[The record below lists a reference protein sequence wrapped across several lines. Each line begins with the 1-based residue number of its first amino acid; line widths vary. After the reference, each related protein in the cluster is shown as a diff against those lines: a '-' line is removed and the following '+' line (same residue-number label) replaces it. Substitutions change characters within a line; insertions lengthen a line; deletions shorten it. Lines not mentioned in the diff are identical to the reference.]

1 MDMDINEMIRA
12 QMKSGMSAK
21 EIANAF
27 TDALNKAQEE
37 VNKKNKEADK
47 CAGVLDH
54 FRYIFNDA
62 VSHNQFDVNS
72 AATLFAL
79 TLAKKHPEWTGE
91 DIMNCYNIAIYTAEV
106 AEQTVHKTP
115 DELADLV
122 INKSIEFLDKL
133 LSDEDI
139 KEKKEEPDPNEAKLA
154 EFLKMFH

>member
-47 CAGVLDH
+47 RADVLDH

-91 DIMNCYNIAIYTAEV
+91 DIMNCYNIAIYTAEIT
-106 AEQTVHKTP
+106 EQTVHKTP
-115 DELADLV
+115 DELADLMV
-122 INKSIEFLDKL
+122 NKGIELLDKL
-133 LSDEDI
+133 LADDN
-139 KEKKEEPDPNEAKLA
+139 KGEEPDLDEKKLA

>member
-1 MDMDINEMIRA
+1 MDINEMIRA

-37 VNKKNKEADK
+37 VNKKNKETEERAS
-47 CAGVLDH
+47 VLDH
-54 FRYIFNDA
+54 FRYIFNGA
-62 VSHNQFDVNS
+62 VSRNQFNVNS
-72 AATLFAL
+72 ASTLFAM
-79 TLAKKHPEWTGE
+79 TLANKHPEWTGE
-91 DIMNCYNIAIYTAEV
+91 DIMNCHAIAMRTAGV

-122 INKSIEFLDKL
+122 INKSIELLDKL
-133 LSDEDI
+133 LSD
-139 KEKKEEPDPNEAKLA
+139 KEEDSDPDEEKLA

>member
-1 MDMDINEMIRA
+1 MDINEMIRA

-37 VNKKNKEADK
+37 VNKKNKETEERAS
-47 CAGVLDH
+47 VLDH
-54 FRYIFNDA
+54 FRYIFNGA
-62 VSHNQFDVNS
+62 VSRNQFDVNS
-72 AATLFAL
+72 VSTLFAMI
-79 TLAKKHPEWTGE
+79 LANKHPEWTGE
-91 DIMNCYNIAIYTAEV
+91 DIMNCHAIAMHTAEI

-122 INKSIEFLDKL
+122 VNKSIEFLDKL
-133 LSDEDI
+133 LSD
-139 KEKKEEPDPNEAKLA
+139 KEEDSDPDEEKLA

>member
-1 MDMDINEMIRA
+1 MDINEMIRA

-37 VNKKNKEADK
+37 VNKKNKETEERAS
-47 CAGVLDH
+47 VLDH
-54 FRYIFNDA
+54 FRYIFNGA
-62 VSHNQFDVNS
+62 VSRNQFDVNS
-72 AATLFAL
+72 VSTLFAM
-79 TLAKKHPEWTGE
+79 TLANKHPEWTGE
-91 DIMNCYNIAIYTAEV
+91 DIMNCHAIAMHTAEI

-122 INKSIEFLDKL
+122 VNKSIEFLDKL
-133 LSDEDI
+133 LSD
-139 KEKKEEPDPNEAKLA
+139 KEEDSDPDEAKLV

>member
-1 MDMDINEMIRA
+1 MDINEMIRA

-37 VNKKNKEADK
+37 VNKKNKETEERAS
-47 CAGVLDH
+47 VLDH
-54 FRYIFNDA
+54 FRYIFNGA
-62 VSHNQFDVNS
+62 VSRNQFDVNS
-72 AATLFAL
+72 VSTLFAM
-79 TLAKKHPEWTGE
+79 TLANKHPEWTGE
-91 DIMNCYNIAIYTAEV
+91 DIMNCHAIAMHTAEV

-122 INKSIEFLDKL
+122 VNKSIEFLDKL
-133 LSDEDI
+133 LSDDN
-139 KEKKEEPDPNEAKLA
+139 KGEEPDLDEKKLA

>member
-1 MDMDINEMIRA
+1 MDINEMIRA

-37 VNKKNKEADK
+37 VNKKNKETEERAS
-47 CAGVLDH
+47 VLDH
-54 FRYIFNDA
+54 FRYIFNGA
-62 VSHNQFDVNS
+62 VSRNQFDVNS
-72 AATLFAL
+72 VSTLFAM
-79 TLAKKHPEWTGE
+79 TLANKHPEWTGE
-91 DIMNCYNIAIYTAEV
+91 DIMNCHAIAMHTAEV

-122 INKSIEFLDKL
+122 INKSIELLDKL
-133 LSDEDI
+133 LSD
-139 KEKKEEPDPNEAKLA
+139 KEEDSDPDEEKLA

>member
-1 MDMDINEMIRA
+1 MDINEMIRA
-12 QMKSGMSAK
+12 QMKSGMSTK

-37 VNKKNKEADK
+37 VNKKNEERAS
-47 CAGVLDH
+47 VLDH
-54 FRYIFNDA
+54 FRYIFNGA
-62 VSHNQFDVNS
+62 VSRNQFDVNS
-72 AATLFAL
+72 ASTLFAM
-79 TLAKKHPEWTGE
+79 TLANKHPEWTGE
-91 DIMNCYNIAIYTAEV
+91 DIMNCHNIAMHTAEI

-133 LSDEDI
+133 LSDE
-139 KEKKEEPDPNEAKLA
+139 EPDLDEEKLV

>member
-1 MDMDINEMIRA
+1 MDINEMIRA

-37 VNKKNKEADK
+37 VNKKNKETEERAS
-47 CAGVLDH
+47 VLDH
-54 FRYIFNDA
+54 FRYIFNGA
-62 VSHNQFDVNS
+62 VSRNQFDVSS
-72 AATLFAL
+72 ASTLFAM
-79 TLAKKHPEWTGE
+79 TLANKHPEWTGE
-91 DIMNCYNIAIYTAEV
+91 DIMNCHAIAMRTAEV

-122 INKSIEFLDKL
+122 INKSIELLDKL
-133 LSDEDI
+133 LSD
-139 KEKKEEPDPNEAKLA
+139 KEEDSDPDEEKLA

>member
-12 QMKSGMSAK
+12 QMKSGMSTK

-37 VNKKNKEADK
+37 VNKKNEERAS
-47 CAGVLDH
+47 VLDH
-54 FRYIFNDA
+54 FRYIFNGA
-62 VSHNQFDVNS
+62 VSRNQFDVNS
-72 AATLFAL
+72 AATLFAM
-79 TLAKKHPEWTGE
+79 TLANKHPEWTGE
-91 DIMNCYNIAIYTAEV
+91 DIMNCHNIAIHTAEV
-106 AEQTVHKTP
+106 AEQTP

-122 INKSIEFLDKL
+122 INKSIEFLNKL

-139 KEKKEEPDPNEAKLA
+139 KEKKEEPDPDEAKLV

>member
-47 CAGVLDH
+47 RADVLDH

-62 VSHNQFDVNS
+62 VSHNQFNVNS

-79 TLAKKHPEWTGE
+79 TLAKRHPEWTGE
-91 DIMNCYNIAIYTAEV
+91 DIMNCYNIAIYTAEIT
-106 AEQTVHKTP
+106 EQAVHKTP
-115 DELADLV
+115 DELADLMV
-122 INKSIEFLDKL
+122 NKGIELLDKL
-133 LSDEDI
+133 LADDN
-139 KEKKEEPDPNEAKLA
+139 KGEEPDLDEKKLA